1 MPQSTRLSA
10 DQIRVAMRT
19 VGDCRDVGRD
29 PAAWNLRVTCFF
41 QQHLRSVFS
50 TGFTLRIDDC
60 VPEIQQ
66 LHVAYWSD
74 NRLHARWVKFIADYG
89 YRKYPSVQRFAEQ
102 YAGRG
107 MTVRRQDLV
116 ANREWRVS
124 PERSDRVAVRQDELM
139 LSAQPYE
146 HGLIHTFSINRAV
159 GDTPFTAND
168 KALVRLIHEELGLLF
183 GTRLSLNLDSQAVP
197 SDLSPRLQAVLIC
210 LLAGDSD
217 KEIASRIRLSVHT
230 VHEYVKQLYC
240 RFGVHSRAELF
251 AIAHRSEWQLS
262 PQIGG

>member
-1 MPQSTRLSA
+1 MPQSTRLSV

-19 VGDCRDVGRD
+19 VGDCRDVGSD
-29 PAAWNLRVTCFF
+29 PAAWNLRVACFF
-41 QQHLRSVFS
+41 QEHLRSVFT

-60 VPEIQQ
+60 VPEVQQ
-66 LHVAYWSD
+66 LHVTYWSD
-74 NRLHARWVKFIADYG
+74 NRLHARWAKFNADYG
-89 YRKYPSVQRFAEQ
+89 YRKYPSVQRFAES
-102 YAGRG
+102 YAGQG
-107 MTVRRQDLV
+107 MTVRRQDLI
-116 ANREWRVS
+116 ANREWLDS
-124 PERSDRVAVRQDELM
+124 SERIDRVAVRQDELM
-139 LSAQPYE
+139 ISAQPYE

-159 GDTPFTAND
+159 GDTPFTAAD

-183 GTRLSLNLDSQAVP
+183 GTRLNLNLDSQALP
-197 SDLSPRLQAVLIC
+197 TDLSPRLQAVLIC

-251 AIAHRSEWQLS
+251 AIAHRDQWHQS